1 MDFWGKNNSVPG
13 GEESQS
19 CQVRN
24 TLSVIWMSGRP
35 VYLDERERERERN
48 MKSDQ
53 RQSWITKASKAVGE
67 SLDLIINGSGSYWKV

>member
-1 MDFWGKNNSVPG
+1 
-13 GEESQS
+13 
-19 CQVRN
+19 
-24 TLSVIWMSGRP
+24 MSGRP

-53 RQSWITKASKAVGE
+53 RQSWITKALKAVGE